1 MKLDSPI
8 NDFYNEILNLIPPE
22 VDKENLTID
31 VQDIV
36 EKTLNETTPILLNS
50 LRKQQGEML
59 EEHRLIRAEFEA
71 RLSRRWLK
79 PLALFESLIVV
90 SLESCEEL
98 YQELSEEMETN
109 MKFKVLVR
117 LHARACQISYEV
129 LALVRSGFADGAM
142 ARWRTLHELSVL
154 AFFISQNDT
163 ETAQMYLDYEII
175 EQYYE
180 MQEYIKYA
188 PKLGYSE
195 LTEEDALEII
205 NKREGVIR
213 KYGADFDK
221 PFGWTMKVLNKKDR
235 NFKGLEENIELDHLR
250 PYYKLACNY
259 IHLGPK
265 ASSFSLGIIE
275 GSKVISAGATNYGL
289 ANPAQN
295 ACLSLTQITTCF
307 LTLYPT
313 YERLMTC
320 KVMETFMEEACQF
333 FVEIQEEIE
342 FEEDHYLDELEFVR
356 DENNY

>member
-154 AFFISQNDT
+154 AFSFHKMILKLLKCIWIMKLLNNTMRCRSTLNMPQNLVT
-163 ETAQMYLDYEII
+163 V
-175 EQYYE
+175 
-180 MQEYIKYA
+180 
-188 PKLGYSE
+188 
-195 LTEEDALEII
+195 
-205 NKREGVIR
+205 N
-213 KYGADFDK
+213 
-221 PFGWTMKVLNKKDR
+221 
-235 NFKGLEENIELDHLR
+235 
-250 PYYKLACNY
+250 
-259 IHLGPK
+259 
-265 ASSFSLGIIE
+265 
-275 GSKVISAGATNYGL
+275 
-289 ANPAQN
+289 
-295 ACLSLTQITTCF
+295 
-307 LTLYPT
+307 
-313 YERLMTC
+313 
-320 KVMETFMEEACQF
+320 
-333 FVEIQEEIE
+333 
-342 FEEDHYLDELEFVR
+342 
-356 DENNY
+356 